1 MTIPTLEWKPGFA
14 KLEWEDKQ
22 VIMVMTRFSEES
34 RRVYAYTCV
43 GNTTSNSARH
53 LHEGDLILT
62 STRDKGVLAK
72 HLATIRTDIALVDW
86 QTMIEQACVMVLRKH
101 MAGEP
106 IVRVGNLPTPERPRW
121 QLWPMMPMGDCTLL
135 FGEGGVGKS
144 LFGIAAGLAI
154 QTGWTGLKLA
164 PHIGNVLCLDWET
177 SDEVVNERIKAIKK
191 GAGLEESTL
200 YYRYCTQSL
209 SRSLPQIYADIA
221 EKAITFV
228 IIDSAIAALGSETR
242 DPATSASEMFNSLRA
257 ARVSSL
263 VITHTSKEQMGHKTP
278 YGSVFFYNRARSVWE
293 MRKSQSPG
301 EDTVNV
307 ALFHRKSNTSK
318 LWHPLGYQIEFVGD
332 DEIRFTST
340 EISQMP
346 GLEAGL
352 PLRQR
357 ILALLEDGPFS
368 TKAIAEAL
376 GAPLTQVSV
385 RLSELRKAGKI
396 GRDEEDE
403 WTLA

>member
-1 MTIPTLEWKPGFA
+1 M
-14 KLEWEDKQ
+14 
-22 VIMVMTRFSEES
+22 
-34 RRVYAYTCV
+34 
-43 GNTTSNSARH
+43 
-53 LHEGDLILT
+53 
-62 STRDKGVLAK
+62 
-72 HLATIRTDIALVDW
+72 
-86 QTMIEQACVMVLRKH
+86 
-101 MAGEP
+101 
-106 IVRVGNLPTPERPRW
+106 
-121 QLWPMMPMGDCTLL
+121 
-135 FGEGGVGKS
+135 
-144 LFGIAAGLAI
+144 
-154 QTGWTGLKLA
+154 
-164 PHIGNVLCLDWET
+164 
-177 SDEVVNERIKAIKK
+177 
-191 GAGLEESTL
+191 
-200 YYRYCTQSL
+200 
-209 SRSLPQIYADIA
+209 
-221 EKAITFV
+221 
-228 IIDSAIAALGSETR
+228 
-242 DPATSASEMFNSLRA
+242 
-257 ARVSSL
+257 
-263 VITHTSKEQMGHKTP
+263 
-278 YGSVFFYNRARSVWE
+278 
-293 MRKSQSPG
+293 
-301 EDTVNV
+301 NV